1 MDCFS
6 YCCQPNQINS
16 CVITKICSF
25 FMSQIIMFWWIP
37 RRSYKILLFCSS
49 SVMLVVFKGNYKL
62 HCSCSSVLV
71 PSNLLF
77 AFMLNM
83 FLIGKFLILL
93 NFMHTFVEK
102 RLATTILSILPLYYL
117 VKARCKQLVLDQMIL
132 HLSPL
137 IIQEPC

>member
-1 MDCFS
+1 
-6 YCCQPNQINS
+6 
-16 CVITKICSF
+16 
-25 FMSQIIMFWWIP
+25 MSQIIMFWWIP

-49 SVMLVVFKGNYKL
+49 SVRLVVFKGNYKL

-93 NFMHTFVEK
+93 NFMHSFVEK
-102 RLATTILSILPLYYL
+102 RLSTTILSILPLYYL
-117 VKARCKQLVLDQMIL
+117 VKARCKQLVLEMIL
-132 HLSPL
+132 HLNPVL